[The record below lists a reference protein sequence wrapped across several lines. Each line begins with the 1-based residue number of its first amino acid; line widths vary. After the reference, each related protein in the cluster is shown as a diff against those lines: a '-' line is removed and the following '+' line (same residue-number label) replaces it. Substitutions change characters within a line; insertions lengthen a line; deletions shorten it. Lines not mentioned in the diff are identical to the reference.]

1 MSLIQLNNIRREYRN
16 GDSITVALNSINLE
30 VNEGEFIAIVGSSG
44 SGKSTL
50 LNVIGCMD
58 RATKGDYFFRGKD
71 ILKYSYKELANF
83 RNTEIGFVFQAFN
96 LVTDCSVLG
105 NVEMPLGYA
114 GESTKSRREKSLRQL
129 EVVGLTEKA
138 KAMPSH
144 LSGGQQQR
152 VAIARALVHDP
163 SIILADEPT
172 GNLDTKNSEQV
183 MEIFQQINKTGK
195 TIIMITHNPLLAELA
210 SRVVQIEDGI
220 LSESAKNN

>member
-16 GDSITVALNSINLE
+16 GDSITVALNSVNLE
-30 VNEGEFIAIVGSSG
+30 INEGEFIAIVGSSG

-71 ILKYSYKELANF
+71 ISKYSYKELANF

-114 GESTKSRREKSLRQL
+114 GESTKSRRAKSLKQL

-152 VAIARALVHDP
+152 VAIARALIHDP

-195 TIIMITHNPLLAELA
+195 TVIMITHNPLLAELA
-210 SRVVQIEDGI
+210 SRVVQIEDGV
-220 LSESAKNN
+220 LSESAKNS